1 MWTREKTRV
10 DGGLRTHGALA
21 FCAALLLC
29 CGRLSGAVV
38 TNGFVIVDAP
48 GVRVTGTG
56 DAGFHVSRVGVAKDA
71 QVRVTA
77 RPGWRFASG
86 KREIVFP
93 LATLTTSGP
102 APSRHKVRSDL
113 GEDETEITWEDCTFA
128 AAVRD
133 VHVQK
138 PDFKVHASDDVLRL
152 YMAPEKDVF
161 VSASASV
168 ENLSPGL
175 HRRTTTY
182 SPCPVCKTVPKP
194 NKTEEQYEKTL
205 RWEWHAT
212 GPGKPT
218 VSERFWSG
226 RVAAANEL
234 QKVLFRAKAS
244 CDSCEQCTNE
254 KKGETQLLVRR
265 LGFSLYHRLFGL
277 DRTDDGRCGEPS
289 SNEYQAFLAGT
300 APVEYEYE
308 WTECGICMFAGSRAA
323 PYVTVQAQDLDRASA
338 RLDAERLSVSATIRR
353 GDRSVSATCTTN
365 FTVVKLD
372 VQLPNVSEG
381 EEETVGLEIPYFPDG
396 GGGSLSAEAR
406 AALVPLTI
414 TCEPDDVTGRI
425 EIEAPEKLVYE
436 KRGSS
441 YIAASRSYR
450 VCDLKDKSFFVH
462 GHAISTARGDQAITV
477 RHPPSGAVDRVCVTV
492 CEYTFT
498 VNVDMP
504 GDGSVNAPLVITE
517 RENGGFHYDVGH
529 AYWKFSC
536 SPVGVLNEEGQEFVG
551 VTAGFHPEHHRCV
564 NFKKD
569 DDGETVELIPFG
581 VNGLYES
588 PDSNGNVDVCKTW
601 HLTREVFLRGVAKAR
616 ELRNL
621 ASAEDLSYHVVDYN
635 CVHAVADVAAA
646 VGIQLPLTEFGWY
659 AYTSPEAFLLT
670 PIRTNTTLKIH
681 LGPTAYGLGVDL
693 RNMK

>member
-1 MWTREKTRV
+1 MWTREKTRVEKTRV
-10 DGGLRTHGALA
+10 DGGLRTHEALA

-161 VSASASV
+161 VSASAS
-168 ENLSPGL
+168 EEILSPGL

-254 KKGETQLLVRR
+254 KMGETQLLVRR

-462 GHAISTARGDQAITV
+462 GHALSSARGDQSITV

-504 GDGSVNAPLVITE
+504 GDGSVNAPLIVTL
-517 RENGGFHYDVGH
+517 REDGVTYYDVGH
-529 AYWKFSC
+529 ASWKFNC
-536 SPVGVLNEEGQEFVG
+536 SQFSILRNDWSAYIGVSAGTYPTENECVMPTVNERNEKVIVPRTVGGKYQSPDDSHPIEVTKTWYLTKDAFLNGILCCQDKKLASENKTLKYNPF
-551 VTAGFHPEHHRCV
+551 FNNCV
-564 NFKKD
+564 NAV
-569 DDGETVELIPFG
+569 VEVGAAAGIQVPQSSYG
-581 VNGLYES
+581 VF
-588 PDSNGNVDVCKTW
+588 
-601 HLTREVFLRGVAKAR
+601 VFAMYTM
-616 ELRNL
+616 
-621 ASAEDLSYHVVDYN
+621 DLS
-635 CVHAVADVAAA
+635 
-646 VGIQLPLTEFGWY
+646 L
-659 AYTSPEAFLLT
+659 
-670 PIRTNTTLKIH
+670 
-681 LGPTAYGLGVDL
+681 TAYNLGKDL
-693 RNMK
+693 QALNTGGME

>member
-1 MWTREKTRV
+1 MWMLEETRV
-10 DGGLRTHGALA
+10 DGLWTHGAPA

-38 TNGFVIVDAP
+38 TNGFVVVDAP
-48 GVRVTGTG
+48 GVRVMGTG
-56 DAGFHVSRVGVAKDA
+56 DAGFHVSRVGAAKDA
-71 QVRVTA
+71 RGKVTA

-102 APSRHKVRSDL
+102 APSRHRVRSDL
-113 GEDETEITWEDCTFA
+113 GEDETEVTWEDCTFA
-128 AAVRD
+128 AAMRD
-133 VHVQK
+133 VHEVK
-138 PDFKVHASDDVLRL
+138 PDFEVHASDDVLRL
-152 YMAPEKDVF
+152 YTAPEKDVS

-168 ENLSPGL
+168 ETLSPGL

-182 SPCPVCKTVPKP
+182 SPCPVCKAVPNP

-205 RWEWHAT
+205 QWEWRAT
-212 GPGKPT
+212 GPGKPA
-218 VSERFWSG
+218 VSKRFWSG
-226 RVAAANEL
+226 RVEAANEL
-234 QKVLFRAKAS
+234 QKVLFRAKAT
-244 CDSCEQCTNE
+244 CDSCEQCTNQRT
-254 KKGETQLLVRR
+254 GETQLYIRR
-265 LGFSLYHRLFGL
+265 LEFSPCNRLFGL
-277 DRTDDGRCGEPS
+277 DRTDEGRYSES
-289 SNEYQAFLAGT
+289 IVREYQVSLAGI
-300 APVEYEYE
+300 APVECEYE
-308 WTECGICMFAGSRAA
+308 WTECGICMFASG
-323 PYVTVQAQDLDRASA
+323 VTDPTVSVRAQDPDRAST
-338 RLDAERLSVSATIRR
+338 RIDAERLSVSATIRR
-353 GDRSVSATCTTN
+353 GEQSDTATCTTN

-372 VQLPNVSEG
+372 VQLPNVSEE
-381 EEETVGLEIPYFPDG
+381 EEETLGLEIPYFPDPA
-396 GGGSLSAEAR
+396 GGSLSSEAR

-436 KRGSS
+436 KRGNS
-441 YIAASRSYR
+441 YVAASRYYR
-450 VCDLKDKSFFVH
+450 VSDLKDKSFFVH
-462 GHAISTARGDQAITV
+462 GHAPSSARGDQAITV

-492 CEYTFT
+492 CAYTFT

-504 GDGSVNAPLVITE
+504 GDGSVNVPLVITE
-517 RENGGFHYDVGH
+517 REGGGFHYDVGH

-536 SPVGVLNEEGQEFVG
+536 SPVDVLNEEERKLVG
-551 VTAGFHPEHHRCV
+551 VTAGFYPKNNRCV
-564 NFKKD
+564 NFKED
-569 DDGETVELIPFG
+569 DDGETVELIPTEIGG
-581 VNGLYES
+581 VYAS
-588 PDSNGNVDVCKTW
+588 PDPNKNVDVCKTW
-601 HLTREVFLRGVAKAR
+601 RLTKEDFLRGVAKAR
-616 ELRNL
+616 ELSNL
-621 ASAEDLSYHVVDYN
+621 VSAGDLSYHAVSYN

>member
-1 MWTREKTRV
+1 MDTGKTRV
-10 DGGLRTHGALA
+10 DGGLRTHEALA

-29 CGRLSGAVV
+29 CGRLSGSVV

-133 VHVQK
+133 VHVLK

-168 ENLSPGL
+168 EILSPGL

-205 RWEWHAT
+205 RWEWRAT

-218 VSERFWSG
+218 VSGRFWSG
-226 RVAAANEL
+226 QVAAANEL

-254 KKGETQLLVRR
+254 KMGETQLLVRR
-265 LGFSLYHRLFGL
+265 LGFFRYHRLFGL

-289 SNEYQAFLAGT
+289 SNEYEYQAFLAGT

-381 EEETVGLEIPYFPDG
+381 EEETIGQEIPYFPDG

-441 YIAASRSYR
+441 YIAASRSYQ

-462 GHAISTARGDQAITV
+462 GHALSTARGDQAITV

-504 GDGSVNAPLVITE
+504 GDGSVNAPLAITE

-529 AYWKFSC
+529 ASWKFNC
-536 SPVGVLNEEGQEFVG
+536 SQFSILRNDWSAYIGVSAGTYPTENECVMPTVNERNEKVIVPRTVGGKYQSPDDSHPIEVTKTWYLTKDAFLNGILCCQDKKLASENKTLKYNPF
-551 VTAGFHPEHHRCV
+551 FNNCV
-564 NFKKD
+564 NAV
-569 DDGETVELIPFG
+569 VEVGAAAGIQVPQSSYG
-581 VNGLYES
+581 VF
-588 PDSNGNVDVCKTW
+588 
-601 HLTREVFLRGVAKAR
+601 VFAMYTM
-616 ELRNL
+616 
-621 ASAEDLSYHVVDYN
+621 DLS
-635 CVHAVADVAAA
+635 
-646 VGIQLPLTEFGWY
+646 L
-659 AYTSPEAFLLT
+659 
-670 PIRTNTTLKIH
+670 
-681 LGPTAYGLGVDL
+681 TAYNLGKDL
-693 RNMK
+693 QALNTGGME

>member
-133 VHVQK
+133 VHVLK

-152 YMAPEKDVF
+152 YMAPDKDVF

-168 ENLSPGL
+168 EILSPGL

-254 KKGETQLLVRR
+254 KMGETQLLVRR

-504 GDGSVNAPLVITE
+504 GDGSDNRPYILE
-517 RENGGFHYDVGH
+517 SNDPGH

-536 SPVGVLNEEGQEFVG
+536 SPVEVLDQDTRDFVNK
-551 VTAGFHPEHHRCV
+551 TAGVYANPPFCV
-564 NFKKD
+564 RFVKD
-569 DDGETVELIPFG
+569 EDGNTIVIAESVKG
-581 VNGLYES
+581 VYKS
-588 PDSNGNVDVCKTW
+588 PDPNSNAEVTKSW
-601 HLTREVFLRGVAKAR
+601 HLTKTKFQEGVAKAR
-616 ELRNL
+616 ELCILSSVGNL
-621 ASAEDLSYHVVDYN
+621 PYHAVDNN
-635 CVHAVADVAAA
+635 CVHAVVQVAAA
-646 VGIQLPLTEFGWY
+646 AGIQLPVTHYGWY
-659 AYTSPEAFLLT
+659 ACTSASYPHSGTIKML
-670 PIRTNTTLKIH
+670 
-681 LGPTAYGLGVDL
+681 LGPTAYNLGTDL
-693 RNMK
+693 INMK